1 MRRALLLGAA
11 VLVVVAGIVLAV
23 VLPTVPSGANG
34 EPHITRLFIPAIKE
48 ACVQQAGLLGADIGY
63 DFTDEGALHSLDPGD
78 GTLSGLPADK
88 LAVLNECLAL
98 YPIDPIQELPRD
110 PYSRNL
116 LYDYFSGVLK
126 ACLVSRVGE
135 EELPPVPSRAD
146 FVVRL
151 YVWDPYRA
159 LAPGRSL
166 DELLQLSA
174 ECPERP
180 PYLGLTG
187 TIDDST
193 PIPHALAWRAQHDCL
208 AAAGVDPE
216 PSRSWSIQGNTVEIY
231 DADGGVIASFTN
243 AASGALAGRSLLS
256 CLRSVPFAS
265 VVSPPASAGERLVLA
280 EYAQHVLWP
289 CLRSY
294 GFDPGPTPDAAAY
307 ATVESTRDADP
318 YSNEKADGMPTQVL
332 FALAA
337 ECPSVPEYLAG

>member
-23 VLPTVPSGANG
+23 VLPNVPSGAVG
-34 EPHITRLFIPAIKE
+34 EPHITRLFIPAIKSE
-48 ACVQQAGLLGADIGY
+48 CVDRAGLLGADIGY
-63 DFTDEGALHSLDPGD
+63 TFTDEGALHSLDPGD
-78 GTLSGLPADK
+78 GSISGLPAEK
-88 LAVLNECLAL
+88 LTALNDCLAQ
-98 YPIDPIQELPRD
+98 YPIEPIQELPRD

-126 ACLVSRVGE
+126 GCLEARVND
-135 EELPPVPSRAD
+135 ELPPIPSRAD

-151 YVWDPYRA
+151 YVWDPYRT
-159 LAPGRSL
+159 LAPGRTL
-166 DELLQLSA
+166 DELLRLSA

-187 TIDDST
+187 TVDAST
-193 PIPHALAWRAQHDCL
+193 PIPHALAWRAQQDCL

-216 PSRSWSIQGNTVEIY
+216 PSQSWSIDGQTVQIF

-243 AASGALAGRSLLS
+243 AASGALAGRSLLN

-265 VVSPPASAGERLVLA
+265 VVSPPANAGERLVLA
-280 EYAQHVLWP
+280 DYAQHVLWP
-289 CLRSY
+289 CLRSW
-294 GFDPGPTPDAAAY
+294 GFDPGPAPDAADY
-307 ATVESTRDADP
+307 ATVETTRDADP
-318 YSNEKADGMPTQVL
+318 YATPKADGMPTEVL